1 MKKVLV
7 TIMAGI
13 MATMILTG
21 CGETESTET
30 TMCGIITEHIETE
43 HILVEETIIEGTL
56 VEETSVERSYIDD
69 EYLNEKE
76 YNSRVNTWDN
86 SNTITRW
93 T

>member
-1 MKKVLV
+1 MKKYMM
-7 TIMAGI
+7 IIAGI
-13 MATMILTG
+13 TAALVLSG
-21 CGETESTET
+21 CGETQPTET
-30 TMCGIITEHIETE
+30 TMCGVITEHIETE
-43 HILVEETIIEGTL
+43 HILVEETLVEETL

-86 SNTITRW
+86 STTITRW

>member
-21 CGETESTET
+21 CGETQSTET
-30 TMCGIITEHIETE
+30 TRNVEVENIEVEHIETE
-43 HILVEETIIEGTL
+43 HILIEETQTEC
-56 VEETSVERSYIDD
+56 VYIDD
-69 EYLNEKE
+69 EYTNEVD

-86 SNTITRW
+86 SKNITRW